1 MAFFVRPVCLAAS
14 FIFILNHS
22 LLFILNV
29 SLRVRSREAGNKTGL
44 FYILEISENM
54 IDNAPLL
61 RLI

>member
-29 SLRVRSREAGNKTGL
+29 SLRVRSREGGKLDG
-44 FYILEISENM
+44 FILYFRNFRKY
-54 IDNAPLL
+54 D
-61 RLI
+61 